1 MSGTMIQFT
10 RGENPLRAD
19 KLNAALAERLWRNGD
34 TMAGSLFLW
43 RDPQAPSEAATKQYV
58 DGQINSV
65 VSGTVVRAVNG
76 RAGYVQLNSGD
87 ITTALGYTP
96 YDAANPAG
104 YISAAS
110 APVRSVA
117 GKQGTVTLVHTDITD
132 WAATLAP
139 YALIA
144 SIPIAA
150 TTLPLIAGVAAV
162 GVNGAWARADHVHP
176 SEVTGASFLP
186 TTYQSGGTVDY
197 NTLLSST
204 TGLNSLHQ
212 FGGPLLSANGPSGG
226 TADKGT
232 VLVTYAANT
241 SWTSQL
247 FLGDGGNVVNQG
259 IWYRQMDGGG
269 TWTGMA
275 WHRVITDEG
284 GVMLGSLTLAG
295 DPTAPLMA
303 VTKQYVDV
311 VKGAIEDYLPLTGGT
326 LTGPLTVAR
335 SSGGGA
341 NLTADASGGSG
352 NWANLQ
358 LMANPLGACA
368 INSFKYGL
376 LRWTVEI
383 GGTTAETGG
392 NVGTDFALTAYN
404 DDGTFL
410 GYPVT
415 VERGTGNVAITMGGL
430 VVAGGVNAEQ
440 IITRTAGGFGFN
452 AYAHD
457 DNEDVNY
464 LQDGFGAWFVQ
475 DPLFGDIYLYPFASG
490 AADTGVSY
498 GGTFGFGQDGSFAAT
513 SGIYGTDDRALGMYD
528 DGNGNRWMQFN
539 PNVGWLYNTL
549 SNGPLQWITNNGG
562 MFSIDNACNV
572 RVIGSLT
579 INGAY
584 VDPDTVV
591 LPYPSA
597 LTLSNV
603 NGGVNLVLDA
613 SQQTI
618 GWWAEMDFHIND
630 TNSAAFFTYKIRDGQ
645 APMARWSMLLGDAT
659 AEVGGNS
666 GCDFYITRFDDTGNP
681 IDAPLSVLRA
691 TGQVN
696 VTNALMVG
704 GDVGFHGATPM
715 AKPPVTGAKA
725 GNAALA
731 SLLAVLVSYGLITD
745 STAA

>member
-34 TMAGSLFLW
+34 TMTGSLFLW

-76 RAGYVQLNSGD
+76 RAGYVQLNNGD

-275 WHRVITDEG
+275 WHRIITDEG

-326 LTGPLTVAR
+326 LSGKLVAPTMIVQPGWSSGFTVNLYPDADGNFYYLQDGYGVLLQQDPEFGSVSMFPFASGAADAAVNYDVSFSFGMDGSFAATGGLWGNDDRTLGMYDDGSGNRWVQFNTGWGWLYNTQSSGPLQWLANGIVQFSLDNQGNLSLPNGSLTVAR

-358 LMANPLGACA
+358 LKANPSGACA

-430 VVAGGVNAEQ
+430 VVAGGV
-440 IITRTAGGFGFN
+440 
-452 AYAHD
+452 
-457 DNEDVNY
+457 
-464 LQDGFGAWFVQ
+464 
-475 DPLFGDIYLYPFASG
+475 
-490 AADTGVSY
+490 
-498 GGTFGFGQDGSFAAT
+498 
-513 SGIYGTDDRALGMYD
+513 
-528 DGNGNRWMQFN
+528 
-539 PNVGWLYNTL
+539 
-549 SNGPLQWITNNGG
+549 
-562 MFSIDNACNV
+562 
-572 RVIGSLT
+572 
-579 INGAY
+579 
-584 VDPDTVV
+584 
-591 LPYPSA
+591 
-597 LTLSNV
+597 
-603 NGGVNLVLDA
+603 
-613 SQQTI
+613 
-618 GWWAEMDFHIND
+618 
-630 TNSAAFFTYKIRDGQ
+630 
-645 APMARWSMLLGDAT
+645 
-659 AEVGGNS
+659 
-666 GCDFYITRFDDTGNP
+666 
-681 IDAPLSVLRA
+681 
-691 TGQVN
+691 
-696 VTNALMVG
+696 
-704 GDVGFHGATPM
+704 GFHGATPM

>member
-34 TMAGSLFLW
+34 TMTGSLFLW

-76 RAGYVQLNSGD
+76 RAGYVQLNNGD

-275 WHRVITDEG
+275 WHRIITDEG

-326 LTGPLTVAR
+326 LSGKLVAPTMIVQPGWSSGFTVNLYPDADGNFIICRTATACCCSRTPSLAR
-335 SSGGGA
+335 SACSRSRA
-341 NLTADASGGSG
+341 ARPTLLSTMTLVLVLE
-352 NWANLQ
+352 W
-358 LMANPLGACA
+358 MAVLPRPAV
-368 INSFKYGL
+368 F
-376 LRWTVEI
+376 
-383 GGTTAETGG
+383 GGTTIAPSGCMTMAAAIAGCSSTPAG
-392 NVGTDFALTAYN
+392 AGSIIPRAVVPCSGSPTALCSSASITK
-404 DDGTFL
+404 
-410 GYPVT
+410 
-415 VERGTGNVAITMGGL
+415 AICRC
-430 VVAGGVNAEQ
+430 
-440 IITRTAGGFGFN
+440 RTA
-452 AYAHD
+452 H
-457 DNEDVNY
+457 
-464 LQDGFGAWFVQ
+464 
-475 DPLFGDIYLYPFASG
+475 
-490 AADTGVSY
+490 
-498 GGTFGFGQDGSFAAT
+498 
-513 SGIYGTDDRALGMYD
+513 
-528 DGNGNRWMQFN
+528 
-539 PNVGWLYNTL
+539 
-549 SNGPLQWITNNGG
+549 
-562 MFSIDNACNV
+562 
-572 RVIGSLT
+572 
-579 INGAY
+579 
-584 VDPDTVV
+584 
-591 LPYPSA
+591 
-597 LTLSNV
+597 
-603 NGGVNLVLDA
+603 
-613 SQQTI
+613 
-618 GWWAEMDFHIND
+618 
-630 TNSAAFFTYKIRDGQ
+630 
-645 APMARWSMLLGDAT
+645 
-659 AEVGGNS
+659 
-666 GCDFYITRFDDTGNP
+666 
-681 IDAPLSVLRA
+681 
-691 TGQVN
+691 
-696 VTNALMVG
+696 
-704 GDVGFHGATPM
+704 
-715 AKPPVTGAKA
+715 
-725 GNAALA
+725 
-731 SLLAVLVSYGLITD
+731 
-745 STAA
+745 